1 MNMCV
6 DVEGNP
12 FIKQLGHNL
21 WNAPVAVY
29 MTIKKV
35 PIDRQWNFLNQPVLQ
50 HFYAELNK
58 RGKDQKKS
66 IIADIYNTYFKYLL
80 KDGKSLDSKG
90 ATLFC
95 QILNSTNKQK
105 FDLFELEDDIT
116 KNPTAFLEVNKGL
129 KNNIIKRQFNVFTHY
144 IALEEEAKMLN
155 NLRRNTNFLSR
166 KIQGMLQANEYLRE
180 KDGLLKNPFF
190 ESSSIKNYYNS
201 SIANTYNELPL
212 FIAVSKRMFP
222 INSDPVISS
231 VFTLP
236 GYTPDNGFGDL
247 FKAKAEKIITN
258 DIISTLYQNFGL
270 QAKEVTEG
278 DTVLL
283 SNNKGVYMVY
293 DIKDNKAQVVE
304 INEKTPKT
312 FTVDKSEI
320 INLNRQTLFDK
331 TKYAINVSD
340 QFEELILNRLKEIK
354 DAYPEL
360 EETFP
365 IVGRFIPNIS
375 KKSSKWNIELFRADA
390 NETSDKDSYIQ
401 QLKALTHHE
410 NPEIANL
417 FRDIMFT
424 GLYQSGYNLSPLFFT
439 DIMDYD
445 VLMPVIHNANTIFN
459 LMKDKSPELYHQFVL
474 EMADNIKYNNPS
486 LFKFKEEESFGV
498 NFESFRG
505 KNLSLDM
512 NQVAQNA
519 LLSEAIK
526 ETPTQVVDSDKE
538 VVKQPIQNKEGIDSN
553 NKINIYAGTNENADL
568 SNFAI
573 RPFEIKGY
581 KFNSVEQAFQE
592 AKYEFTRRTAED
604 EQVRTNIQNA
614 KSSSKVKSLGRKYQ
628 TLDAKAWDNK
638 SSEIMK
644 RIIKLSFEQNPKA
657 LEKLLATG
665 SAELTHTQDK
675 GKWGKEFP
683 KLLMEVRGELR
694 QQFTPKFVEQLIVK
708 ESNNNN
714 DFDPSELFNEDENNS
729 YDYQEDSTP
738 DNQPQTIDNIGLTTE
753 EREAIIDQIAKENN
767 LSKDQAIKLV
777 NQAFVELKDDQLG
790 ITLFIDDILKKC
802 KLGI

>member
-1 MNMCV
+1 M
-6 DVEGNP
+6 
-12 FIKQLGHNL
+12 
-21 WNAPVAVY
+21 
-29 MTIKKV
+29 
-35 PIDRQWNFLNQPVLQ
+35 
-50 HFYAELNK
+50 
-58 RGKDQKKS
+58 
-66 IIADIYNTYFKYLL
+66 
-80 KDGKSLDSKG
+80 
-90 ATLFC
+90 
-95 QILNSTNKQK
+95 
-105 FDLFELEDDIT
+105 FELEDDIT

-375 KKSSKWNIELFRADA
+375 KKSSK
-390 NETSDKDSYIQ
+390 
-401 QLKALTHHE
+401 
-410 NPEIANL
+410 
-417 FRDIMFT
+417 
-424 GLYQSGYNLSPLFFT
+424 
-439 DIMDYD
+439 
-445 VLMPVIHNANTIFN
+445 
-459 LMKDKSPELYHQFVL
+459 
-474 EMADNIKYNNPS
+474 
-486 LFKFKEEESFGV
+486 
-498 NFESFRG
+498 
-505 KNLSLDM
+505 
-512 NQVAQNA
+512 
-519 LLSEAIK
+519 
-526 ETPTQVVDSDKE
+526 
-538 VVKQPIQNKEGIDSN
+538 
-553 NKINIYAGTNENADL
+553 
-568 SNFAI
+568 
-573 RPFEIKGY
+573 
-581 KFNSVEQAFQE
+581 
-592 AKYEFTRRTAED
+592 
-604 EQVRTNIQNA
+604 
-614 KSSSKVKSLGRKYQ
+614 
-628 TLDAKAWDNK
+628 
-638 SSEIMK
+638 
-644 RIIKLSFEQNPKA
+644 
-657 LEKLLATG
+657 
-665 SAELTHTQDK
+665 
-675 GKWGKEFP
+675 
-683 KLLMEVRGELR
+683 
-694 QQFTPKFVEQLIVK
+694 
-708 ESNNNN
+708 
-714 DFDPSELFNEDENNS
+714 
-729 YDYQEDSTP
+729 
-738 DNQPQTIDNIGLTTE
+738 
-753 EREAIIDQIAKENN
+753 
-767 LSKDQAIKLV
+767 
-777 NQAFVELKDDQLG
+777 
-790 ITLFIDDILKKC
+790 
-802 KLGI
+802 